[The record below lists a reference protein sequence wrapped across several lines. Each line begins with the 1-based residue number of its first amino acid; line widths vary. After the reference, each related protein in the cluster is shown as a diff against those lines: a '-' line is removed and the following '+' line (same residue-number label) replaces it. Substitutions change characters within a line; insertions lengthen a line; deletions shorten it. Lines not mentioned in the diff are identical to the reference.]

1 MRRFLHEEEQDDS
14 VYQGDASDSSADDH
28 AEQAPGGK
36 RPHQGAWI
44 GVIRPKSVCD
54 EHVCRVDDH
63 EVVAIENH
71 CKGKQHEH
79 EPGVF
84 VHSKGVDNFETVYS
98 LLFMSP
104 SSFASS
110 LLLGWSVHLL
120 EVVYVCALE
129 YAK

>member
-1 MRRFLHEEEQDDS
+1 MRQGEEAVEHDGDYEHLLSAYAVGEDAADS
-14 VYQGDASDSSADDH
+14 PADDH
-28 AEQAPGGK
+28 AEQTPGGK

-44 GVIRPKSVCD
+44 GVIRPKRVCD

-84 VHSKGVDNFETVYS
+84 VHSKGVDNFGNGVFLIIHVP
-98 LLFMSP
+98 LLIR
-104 SSFASS
+104 
-110 LLLGWSVHLL
+110 
-120 EVVYVCALE
+120 
-129 YAK
+129 

>member
-1 MRRFLHEEEQDDS
+1 MNMSQVCLF
-14 VYQGDASDSSADDH
+14 
-28 AEQAPGGK
+28 
-36 RPHQGAWI
+36 I
-44 GVIRPKSVCD
+44 PKES
-54 EHVCRVDDH
+54 
-63 EVVAIENH
+63 IT
-71 CKGKQHEH
+71 
-79 EPGVF
+79 
-84 VHSKGVDNFETVYS
+84 SETVYS